1 MANCD
6 KNQENILSFLSC
18 TLILQAY
25 SIHYFNYNF
34 QFTYSNTDNLSFIF
48 CSKFSNAFFYYSR
61 SLFKG
66 SDFINLNFFI
76 FYVILYLSIIDL
88 RLVIWLDITLMLKLL
103 INNFFWDWRISIESR
118 MNISYNTQ
126 QVWAFLKNV
135 PLFKLWNLNNFSYW
149 INITMNNSGKDNK
162 IRSLTGKLFWTI
174 NSYVK
179 WIFAD
184 N

>member
-25 SIHYFNYNF
+25 SIHYFNYDF

-66 SDFINLNFFI
+66 SDLGIFFYSF
-76 FYVILYLSIIDL
+76 FYSYI
-88 RLVIWLDITLMLKLL
+88 LL
-103 INNFFWDWRISIESR
+103 I
-118 MNISYNTQ
+118 
-126 QVWAFLKNV
+126 
-135 PLFKLWNLNNFSYW
+135 
-149 INITMNNSGKDNK
+149 
-162 IRSLTGKLFWTI
+162 
-174 NSYVK
+174 
-179 WIFAD
+179 
-184 N
+184 